1 VNIQVWTDTDLH
13 GAGSA
18 LLLKWL
24 YKDADNFSIQDVS
37 ESTLTGRFKGA
48 LHTLGHYD
56 RVYIADLDLTSEQ
69 VHLVDKENVV
79 VIDTHRNHA
88 ANKHL
93 YKKAKVIIDS
103 DIYSS
108 VSLIYDKF
116 KSHLSDLTTDQI
128 NLIKCIESYDW
139 YNAENKDSLKL
150 NAIYYNLNS
159 PKTENFINAF
169 ESGLREFTVHE
180 KNAIKLYFKKFK
192 DQLTN
197 DTFKGEIKNYNVIA
211 TFANYAI
218 NELAHY
224 LIKKHKADISVIVNT
239 QTKTVSFRRSKLC
252 DVDVSI
258 LAQKLCDGG
267 GHASAAGGKL
277 TNRFATL
284 TKEFT
289 PC

>member
-1 VNIQVWTDTDLH
+1 M
-13 GAGSA
+13 
-18 LLLKWL
+18 
-24 YKDADNFSIQDVS
+24 
-37 ESTLTGRFKGA
+37 
-48 LHTLGHYD
+48 
-56 RVYIADLDLTSEQ
+56 
-69 VHLVDKENVV
+69 
-79 VIDTHRNHA
+79 
-88 ANKHL
+88 
-93 YKKAKVIIDS
+93 
-103 DIYSS
+103 
-108 VSLIYDKF
+108 SLIYDKF
-116 KSHLSDLTTDQI
+116 KSHLSDLTTEQI
-128 NLIKCIESYDW
+128 DLIKCIESYDW

-169 ESGLREFTVHE
+169 ETGLREFTIQE

-197 DTFKGEIKNYNVIA
+197 DTFKGTVKNYNVIA

-224 LIKKHKADISVIVNT
+224 LIKKYKADISIIVNT
-239 QTKTVSFRRSKLC
+239 QAKTVSFRRSKLC

-277 TNRFATL
+277 TNKFATL